1 MKKKKLIIN
10 KMINKNNGGNNE
22 KIFLCKKVKR
32 NKKIKIFDIKKIKKF
47 KLTEHK
53 LENGSTCESECYE
66 SEKKSVNNEFNIPT
80 FFNDK
85 YKILNNKIQI
95 KLQKY
100 RKISEE
106 FEDKEDI
113 ELYLISEQSLLKN

>member
-1 MKKKKLIIN
+1 MIN
-10 KMINKNNGGNNE
+10 TNKNNENLKE

-32 NKKIKIFDIKKIKKF
+32 NNKIFDIKKIKKF
-47 KLTEHK
+47 KISMNK
-53 LENGSTCESECYE
+53 IENVSTCESESYE
-66 SEKKSVNNEFNIPT
+66 LEKKSVNNEFNIPT

-113 ELYLISEQSLLKN
+113 ELYLISEKSLFSN